1 VSTAQS
7 TVVKAPISTSKLIA
21 ENRRARFDYFLDQTF
36 EAGLILTGT
45 EVKALRQGR
54 ANIAESYAATEGREI
69 VLINAYIP
77 EYGPANRFNHEPR
90 RHRKLLLHRKEI
102 DRLLAAV
109 QREGRT
115 LIPTKLYFNEKGRV
129 KLELALAKGK
139 KLHDKREVEADRD
152 WKREQGRLMRD
163 RG

>member
-1 VSTAQS
+1 M
-7 TVVKAPISTSKLIA
+7 KLIA

-36 EAGLILTGT
+36 EAGLSLTGT
-45 EVKALRQGR
+45 EVKALREGR
-54 ANIAESYAATEGREI
+54 ANIAESYAATEGDEI

-90 RHRKLLLHRKEI
+90 RPRKLLLHRKEI
-102 DRLLAAV
+102 DRLLGAV

-115 LIPTKLYFNEKGRV
+115 LIPTKLYFNDKGMA

-139 KLHDKREVEADRD
+139 KIHDKRETEAARD
-152 WKREQGRLMRD
+152 WKREQGRLLRD